1 MNLKSKY
8 LIKKNANNTLL
19 ISKSDSNKIYKFD
32 GVGKIIL
39 DNIDIPRDEV
49 IKMLNQQY
57 GVEIETLE
65 NDYDDFLQELN
76 TLEELDLSVEKVTG
90 TDLNN
95 LLESK
100 EITSCMV
107 EITNRCQFRCDH
119 CYVDKSQKK
128 I

>member
-49 IKMLNQQY
+49 IKMLN
-57 GVEIETLE
+57 
-65 NDYDDFLQELN
+65 
-76 TLEELDLSVEKVTG
+76 
-90 TDLNN
+90 
-95 LLESK
+95 
-100 EITSCMV
+100 
-107 EITNRCQFRCDH
+107 
-119 CYVDKSQKK
+119 
-128 I
+128 

>member
-65 NDYDDFLQELN
+65 NDSN
-76 TLEELDLSVEKVTG
+76 
-90 TDLNN
+90 
-95 LLESK
+95 
-100 EITSCMV
+100 
-107 EITNRCQFRCDH
+107 
-119 CYVDKSQKK
+119 
-128 I
+128 